1 LSYSQYIEP
10 HKLESSEMNPENN
23 ARGKIEPAKTVLREP
38 ALEDGMSVF
47 RLIGRCPPLDTNS
60 SYCNL
65 LQCGRF
71 SRTSVVAAY
80 GDELVGFIS
89 GFRLHEQPD
98 VLFIW
103 QVAVDEKARGGGL
116 AMRML
121 LNILSRPQCEHVR
134 YIETTITSDN
144 VPSWSLFRGLAR
156 KLSADI
162 QSCDWLDKQAHFD
175 GLHESESLVR
185 IGPFNPEQIGSKS

>member
-1 LSYSQYIEP
+1 MAVHS
-10 HKLESSEMNPENN
+10 
-23 ARGKIEPAKTVLREP
+23 
-38 ALEDGMSVF
+38 
-47 RLIGRCPPLDTNS
+47 
-60 SYCNL
+60 
-65 LQCGRF
+65 
-71 SRTSVVAAY
+71 
-80 GDELVGFIS
+80 DEIVGFIS

-121 LNILSRPQCEHVR
+121 LSILSRPHCERVR

-144 VPSWSLFRGLAR
+144 VPSWSLFSGLAR
-156 KLSADI
+156 KLSTDI

-175 GLHESESLVR
+175 GLHEPESLVR
-185 IGPFNPEQIGSKS
+185 IGPFNHEQIGSKS